1 MAKPIQ
7 HKTEYAHLPATA
19 AGALH
24 LGTMYY
30 FTGKPCRKGH
40 VGLRYASSANCV
52 TCIEERRNF
61 RIDTSK
67 HRFSERNI
75 NLAINAMANG
85 ETVYQ
90 SETPC
95 PKGHKVR
102 FTGTN
107 NCVECGKQVMRAR
120 REKSKWARIKKLY
133 GLNFDDVDLMKRN
146 QNNQC
151 QICCISLT
159 DKNTHIDHCH
169 DSGKVRALLCS
180 RCNQALGLIDESLE
194 RVENIRAYLI
204 GHGKC

>member
-40 VGLRYASSANCV
+40 VSLRYASSANCV
-52 TCIEERRNF
+52 ACIEDRRNS

-67 HRFSERNI
+67 HRFSERNTK
-75 NLAINAMANG
+75 LAIDALSSG

-102 FTGTN
+102 FVNTN
-107 NCVECGKQVMRAR
+107 NCVECSKQVLRAR
-120 REKSKWARIKKLY
+120 REKVKWARIKKLY
-133 GLNFDDVDLMKRN
+133 GLNADDVERMKRQ
-146 QNNQC
+146 QNSQC
-151 QICCISLT
+151 RICCISLT

-169 DSGKVRALLCS
+169 KNGKVRGLLCS
-180 RCNQALGLIDESLE
+180 RCNQAIGLLDENVQRLDKVKS
-194 RVENIRAYLI
+194 YLI
-204 GHGKC
+204 EHGKC